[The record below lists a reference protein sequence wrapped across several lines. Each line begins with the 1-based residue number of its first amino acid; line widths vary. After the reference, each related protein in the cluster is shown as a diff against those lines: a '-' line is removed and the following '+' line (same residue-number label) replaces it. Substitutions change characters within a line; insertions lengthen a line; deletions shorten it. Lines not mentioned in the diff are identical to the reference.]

1 MSGNNSNKGGKTLY
15 TYQKNAIEA
24 ILGKIDEL
32 PDYYNLLYQLPT
44 GGGKT
49 VIFSEIA
56 RRFIEKTKKKVIIL
70 THRVELYKQTS
81 AMLTEFNVPNKVINS
96 QVKELPDQNDYMCFV
111 AMVETLNNRLK
122 EGQIELKDIGLVIID
137 EAHYNSFRKL
147 FKYFEECFI
156 LGVTATPLS
165 SNIET
170 PLKDI
175 YHELLVGETITSLIE
190 SGFLSKAIPH
200 AFNVGLSTLKV
211 GMNGDYTVKSS
222 EELYINQ
229 LMQSKLL
236 EAYEISAKG
245 TKALIFNN
253 GIRTSWYVHDT
264 FKEAGYNVRNLDS
277 NVAKEER
284 KEILTWFKNTPGAIL
299 TSVGIL
305 TTGFDEPTIE
315 TIIMNRA
322 TKSLALYFQM
332 IGRGSRVLGDKNS
345 FNLIDLGNNIARF
358 GPWTA
363 DINWQQIFRSPNY
376 FLENITNDE
385 DLERNFTYK
394 MPDELREK
402 FSKSENVEF
411 NIKNEYDKV
420 TGEGLKSKTVLENS
434 INQHVNICIENSE
447 DVYDALMLMR
457 LLNDDITHRV
467 KQYSYCII
475 KNTKNYVRWLEEDYK
490 RQLRTKISQTMD

>member
-1 MSGNNSNKGGKTLY
+1 MTDVVSKNSTKTLY
-15 TYQKNAIEA
+15 DYQQRALQA
-24 ILGKIDEL
+24 ILGKIEEL
-32 PDYYNLLYQLPT
+32 PDYYNMVYQLPT

-56 RRFIEKTKKKVIIL
+56 RRYIEKYNKKVIIL

-81 AMLTEFNVPNKVINS
+81 KMLTEFNVKNKVINS
-96 QVKELPDQNDYMCFV
+96 EVKELPDQDKYMCFV

-122 EGQIELKDIGLVIID
+122 EEKIELKDIGLVIID

-147 FKYFEECFI
+147 FKYFEKCFI

-165 SNIET
+165 SNMET
-170 PLKDI
+170 PMKDI
-175 YHELLVGETITSLIE
+175 YHELLVGESISSLIK
-190 SGFLSKAIPH
+190 SGFLAEAIPH
-200 AFNVGLSTLKV
+200 TFNVGLTSLKV

-236 EAYEISAKG
+236 AAYEQVAKG
-245 TKALIFNN
+245 TKTLIFNN
-253 GIRTSWYVHDT
+253 GIRTSWYVYDT
-264 FKEAGYNVRNLDS
+264 FKEAGYNVKNLDS
-277 NVAKEER
+277 TVGKQER
-284 KEILTWFKNTPGAIL
+284 KEILEWFKNTPGAIL

-332 IGRGSRVLGDKNS
+332 IGRGSRVLGSKKS

-363 DINWQQIFRSPNY
+363 DVDWHQIFRAPNY
-376 FLENITNDE
+376 FLENIANDE
-385 DLERNFTYK
+385 DLERNFVYQ
-394 MPDELREK
+394 MPDDIRK
-402 FSKSENVEF
+402 QFAKSKEVSF
-411 NIKNEYDKV
+411 DIKAEYDKV
-420 TGEGLKSKTVLENS
+420 LKLGLKSKTALDNSLE
-434 INQHVNICIENSE
+434 QHVKICVENSE
-447 DVYDALMLMR
+447 DVFDAWTLMK
-457 LLNDDITHRV
+457 LLDEDIKHRV
-467 KQYSYCII
+467 KQYSFCII
-475 KNTKNYVRWLEEDYK
+475 KNTRNYVKWLEDDYK
-490 RQLRTKISQTMD
+490 RQLRTKISQAID

>member
-1 MSGNNSNKGGKTLY
+1 MSDTHLKLESKTLY
-15 TYQKNAIEA
+15 NYQKNAIES
-24 ILGKIDEL
+24 ILKKIDEL
-32 PDYYNLLYQLPT
+32 PGYYNLLYQLPT

-56 RRFIEKTKKKVIIL
+56 RKFIKKTNKKVIIL

-81 AMLTEFNVPNKVINS
+81 AMLTEFKVPNKVINS
-96 QVKELPDQNDYMCFV
+96 QVKELPDQDDYMCFV

-122 EGQIELKDIGLVIID
+122 EEKIELSNIGLIIID

-147 FKYFEECFI
+147 FKYFESCFI

-175 YHELLVGETITSLIE
+175 YHELLVGESIPSLIE
-190 SGFLSKAIPH
+190 AGFLSAAIPH
-200 AFNVGLSTLKV
+200 TYNVGLTALRV

-222 EELYINQ
+222 EELYVNQ

-236 EAYEISAKG
+236 NAYEQCAKE
-245 TKALIFNN
+245 TKTLIFNN
-253 GIRTSWYVHDT
+253 GIRTSWYVYET
-264 FKEAGYNVRNLDS
+264 FKEAGYKVRNLDS
-277 NVAKEER
+277 TVAKQER
-284 KEILTWFKNTPGAIL
+284 KEILTWFKETPGAIL

-332 IGRGSRVLGDKNS
+332 IGRGSRVLSNKKT
-345 FNLIDLGNNIARF
+345 FKLIDLGNNIARF

-363 DINWQQIFRSPNY
+363 NINWQQIFRSPNY
-376 FLENITNDE
+376 FLENLANDE
-385 DLERNFTYK
+385 DLERNFTYQ
-394 MPDELREK
+394 MPDEVRVQFK
-402 FSKSENVEF
+402 KSKSVAF
-411 NIKNEYDKV
+411 NIKKEYDLV
-420 TGEGLKSKTVLENS
+420 TSNGLKSKTVLDNS
-434 INQHVNICIENSE
+434 INQHVQICIENSE
-447 DVYDALMLMR
+447 DVYDALTLMK

-475 KNTKNYVRWLEEDYK
+475 KNTKNYVKWLEDDYK
-490 RQLRTKISQTMD
+490 RQLRTKISQAID